1 MTKQELKE
9 LACKAIDKKAE
20 EIIAIGEKILAH
32 PEMGYREFD
41 TAALVKSEL
50 EKLSIKSSSHERVFI
65 S

>member
-9 LACKAIDKKAE
+9 LACKAIDEKAA

-41 TAALVKSEL
+41 TSSLIKAELV
-50 EKLSIKSSSHERVFI
+50 
-65 S
+65 